1 MEGLSHAGVVQPF
14 LVRGEN
20 MPVGY
25 RAYLLGSVSTLD
37 ELNTISPLE
46 ESGPE
51 GALMLMRLD
60 FAEAPQVSSLA
71 RIEQELI
78 TAGVPVWPGQ
88 GSHVRAE
95 GASVY
100 ISWVKG
106 FAWMSVIIGI
116 LALTVLPLLLGGL
129 VWMLLPETVREMI
142 NMMVVVGV
150 MMLMMKFMSGATEEA
165 KK

>member
-1 MEGLSHAGVVQPF
+1 MI
-14 LVRGEN
+14 
-20 MPVGY
+20 PVGY
-25 RAYLLGSVSTLD
+25 RAYLLGTASTLD

-60 FAEAPQVSSLA
+60 FAETPQVESLTQ
-71 RIEQELI
+71 IEQEL
-78 TAGVPVWPGQ
+78 TSAGVPTWLGQ

-95 GASVY
+95 GTSVY

-106 FAWMSVIIGI
+106 ISWMPIIVGI
-116 LALTVLPLLLGGL
+116 LILVVLPLLLGGL
-129 VWMLLPETVREMI
+129 VWMLLPESVKEMI
-142 NMMVVVGV
+142 SMMILVGVVV
-150 MMLMMKFMSGATEEA
+150 LMMKFMSGAIEE

>member
-1 MEGLSHAGVVQPF
+1 MI
-14 LVRGEN
+14 
-20 MPVGY
+20 PVGY
-25 RAYLLGSVSTLD
+25 RAYLLSVVNTLD
-37 ELNTISPLE
+37 ELSAVTPLE

-60 FAEAPQVSSLA
+60 FAGTSPAESLA
-71 RIEQELI
+71 QIEQGLVS
-78 TAGVPVWPGQ
+78 AGVPAWPGQ

-106 FAWMSVIIGI
+106 FAWMSVITGI
-116 LALTVLPLLLGGL
+116 LALTILPLLLGGL
-129 VWMLLPETVREMI
+129 VWMALPETVKEMI

-150 MMLMMKFMSGATEEA
+150 MMLMMKFMSGATKEEA
-165 KK
+165 GK

>member
-1 MEGLSHAGVVQPF
+1 MVQPF
-14 LVRGEN
+14 LVREEN
-20 MPVGY
+20 MIPAGY
-25 RAYLLGSVSTLD
+25 RAYLLGTVSSIDDLS
-37 ELNTISPLE
+37 TISPLE

-60 FAEAPQVSSLA
+60 FAESPSVASLVK
-71 RIEQELI
+71 IEQELI
-78 TAGVPVWPGQ
+78 GAGVPMWPGQ
-88 GSHVRAE
+88 GSHVRGE

-129 VWMLLPETVREMI
+129 VWMVLPETVKEMI
-142 NMMVVVGV
+142 NMMVVVGIMV
-150 MMLMMKFMSGATEEA
+150 LMMKFMSGATEEA